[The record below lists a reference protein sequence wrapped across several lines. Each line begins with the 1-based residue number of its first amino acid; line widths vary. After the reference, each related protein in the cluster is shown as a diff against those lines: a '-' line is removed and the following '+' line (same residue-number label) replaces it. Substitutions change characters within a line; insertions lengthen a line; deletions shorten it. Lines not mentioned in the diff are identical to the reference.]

1 MMENEKYWKDLISM
15 ALRLLIE
22 QKEDAA
28 VSVIR
33 NGKLDVRCNSYD
45 NWNGGIYYWDIVF
58 GLKYQ
63 EYAALG
69 DKKSEIEGILDSA
82 ISTFHNDEANQIANV
97 MIEAVVERYVDW
109 SSVFPETKE
118 STLQLIEEEHKLLE
132 EIATGRSYKD
142 DGLEESYRI
151 RHNKICSLAKK
162 AGFDYPITSN
172 SLSEWWQHIKIYGTY
187 AERRAY
193 ISQLILPIMNDL
205 AQTEEKDTVD
215 FRSIPFQSKT
225 IQQAISDAEM
235 FICNEKYESAV
246 DRIHTAFHGYLRQI
260 LDKHH
265 VSYLPDDSIAALYSK
280 LHTFYGSNIH
290 PQEVAN
296 RIKDIVRSGSGMVT
310 KINELRNNNTIA
322 HANIQ
327 LIQKRE
333 AELVIRMI
341 NALLNYIEDV
351 ESTVTFE

>member
-1 MMENEKYWKDLISM
+1 MENQKYWKDLVSM

-22 QKEDAA
+22 QKEDVA

-45 NWNGGIYYWDIVF
+45 NWNGEIYYWDIVF
-58 GLKYQ
+58 GLKYR
-63 EYAALG
+63 EYADLG
-69 DKKSEIEGILDSA
+69 DKKSVIEGILDGA
-82 ISTFHNDEANQIANV
+82 ISTFHNDEVNQIANV

-109 SSVFPETKE
+109 NSIFPDTKE

-142 DGLEESYRI
+142 DGLEENYRI
-151 RHNKICSLAKK
+151 RHYKICSLAEK

-215 FRSIPFQSKT
+215 FRKIAYQSET

-246 DRIHTAFHGYLRQI
+246 DRIYTAFHGYLRQI
-260 LDKHH
+260 LDKHY

-280 LHTFYGSNIH
+280 LHTFYGSSIH

-351 ESTVTFE
+351 ESTVDFK